1 MIWLFF
7 AVFLFAA
14 STFTYANPEETMSYP
29 PVTIS
34 GTELRELT
42 SSSTG
47 RDYHLYVHLPDGYA
61 ESEKS
66 YPVLYLLDGQWNF
79 KLMASVYFGLRR
91 DMFVPEMIIVGITYG
106 GESPD
111 YGRLRAMDYTPTQAE
126 GMEHTGDGPKFL
138 AFLKEE
144 LIPFVE
150 KNYRADSGDRA
161 LGGSSLAGL
170 FVMYALFHEPELFHR
185 YISTSPSLWWDDKV
199 IFRYA
204 QAFAEKNRK
213 LPVRLFLSVGEL
225 DLELGMV
232 EPMKQMAQILEERKY
247 EGLVL
252 TSMVISGERHV
263 GQKPEAFN
271 RGLRAV
277 FAKSEIE
284 LSPDQLEVYVGK
296 YQRVVE
302 DGSDEWG
309 SFTLTVTR
317 EGDRLFGQYSW
328 DDEVRDEWFA
338 ETETHFFARAEPAE
352 LTFNRDADGKV
363 EGITMHTF
371 SGDWVVEKVE

>member
-1 MIWLFF
+1 
-7 AVFLFAA
+7 
-14 STFTYANPEETMSYP
+14 MSYP
-29 PVTIS
+29 PVTIA

-79 KLMASVYFGLRR
+79 KLLASIYLGLRH

-111 YGRLRAMDYTPTQAE
+111 YKRLRAMDYTPTQAE
-126 GMEHTGDGPKFL
+126 GMEHTGDGPMFL

-144 LIPFVE
+144 LIRFVE

-161 LGGSSLAGL
+161 LGGSSFGGL

-185 YISTSPSLWWDDKV
+185 YISASPSLWWDDKV
-199 IFRYA
+199 TFRYA
-204 QAFAEKNRK
+204 QAFAEKNSK

-225 DLELGMV
+225 EPKQLGMV
-232 EPMKQMAQILEERKY
+232 EAMKQMAQILEERKY

-252 TSMVISGERHV
+252 TSMVISGERHA

-277 FAKSEIE
+277 FAKLAIE
-284 LSPDQLEVYVGK
+284 LSPDQLEVYVGT

-309 SFTLTVTR
+309 SFTFTVTR
-317 EGDRLFGQYSW
+317 EGDRLFGQYSG
-328 DDEVRDEWFA
+328 DDEVRDELFA
-338 ETETHFFARAEPAE
+338 ETETHFFGRVEPAE

-363 EGITMHTF
+363 ESVTVHSS
-371 SGDWVVEKVE
+371 SGDRVVERVE